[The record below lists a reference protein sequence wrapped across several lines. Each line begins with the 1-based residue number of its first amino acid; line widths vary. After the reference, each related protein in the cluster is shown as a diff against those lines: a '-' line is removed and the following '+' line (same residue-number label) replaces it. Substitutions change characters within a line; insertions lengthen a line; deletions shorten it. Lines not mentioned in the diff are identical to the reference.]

1 MAALGF
7 DFLTIVI
14 YTVQFLILFALLKV
28 IAYGP
33 ISEMLEKRKQ
43 AIANGLAAAEKAQ
56 QEAAQQRAEFE
67 KELARAREAS
77 HTEAQKAA
85 EATKKMRDEIITA
98 AQREAEDI
106 KARAREEA
114 KQERQ
119 QVADELR
126 RQAAELAM
134 QITRKV
140 VGEAIDKNA
149 QRKLTE
155 QFLANLGDA

>member
-1 MAALGF
+1 LAALGF
-7 DFLTIVI
+7 DFLTIAI
-14 YTVQFLILFALLKV
+14 YTIQFLILFAILKV

-43 AIANGLAAAEKAQ
+43 AIADGLAAAERAQ
-56 QEAAQQRAEFE
+56 QDAAQQRAAFE
-67 KELARAREAS
+67 KELADTRNVS
-77 HTEAQKAA
+77 HAEAQKAA
-85 EATKKMRDEIITA
+85 EATKKMREEIIVA
-98 AQREAEDI
+98 ARQEADDI

-119 QVADELR
+119 QIADELR
-126 RQAAELAM
+126 RQTAELAM

-140 VGEAIDKNA
+140 VGDAIDQNA